1 MNLERVNVNGL
12 HSIRGQVALSSEQ
25 GNIPSRSIVGDYH
38 LPQERLCFTELFD
51 NICSVTLDKAVP
63 CHKGIRGEKV
73 TASHTLNLDSRR
85 EVSGQVHDPWYV
97 LDWLLIGLV
106 PSAIWTL

>member
-1 MNLERVNVNGL
+1 M
-12 HSIRGQVALSSEQ
+12 
-25 GNIPSRSIVGDYH
+25 
-38 LPQERLCFTELFD
+38 
-51 NICSVTLDKAVP
+51 
-63 CHKGIRGEKV
+63 
-73 TASHTLNLDSRR
+73 ASHTLNLDNRR